1 MQAES
6 GEELMKK
13 RFLATILLIL
23 LLPLTGCIPTKP
35 AVIAPSPVVSE
46 PVKIW
51 HYWGNAV
58 QQQAQQ
64 KMVDEYN
71 QSQSRYNVYLTYIPF
86 DDFLKKLSV
95 SAVEHTL
102 PDVAIIAVPDHTY
115 FASIGLFADL
125 TDRFDF
131 NNYFPASVASCE
143 YQDRIYGVPFGANCL
158 ALFCNMQYFQKEN
171 LQPPTNWEELKST
184 ARKLTKEGVSGFGFA
199 NIQSEEGTFHDL
211 VWLYSA
217 GTDEKHIGS
226 DAGIHALTLVKDLV
240 DDGSVSRDII
250 NANQAEIME
259 QFGRGELAMMIN
271 GPWQIPMLKSNYPDI
286 DYQVALLPM
295 GVEYASVLGGENYA
309 VISGGNEAGALD
321 FIRYATESTRLQSL
335 MDSFC
340 YISADQSVSAI
351 QFRADPAMQVFIRQM
366 QFARTRGPN
375 TEWPSVSAIL
385 SKTFTDVII
394 GQAEPSQAAADA
406 QMKMDKILQAQ

>member
-1 MQAES
+1 
-6 GEELMKK
+6 MKK
-13 RFLATILLIL
+13 RILATILMIL
-23 LLPLTGCIPTKP
+23 LLPLTGCIPNKP

-46 PVKIW
+46 PVNIW

-71 QSQSRYNVYLTYIPF
+71 QSQSRYSVYLTYIPF

-184 ARKLTKEGVSGFGFA
+184 AKKLTKDGVKGFGFA
-199 NIQSEEGTFHDL
+199 NIQSEEGTFNDL

-217 GTDEKHIGS
+217 GTDENHIGS
-226 DAGIHALTLVKDLV
+226 EAGIHALTLVKDLI

-286 DYQVALLPM
+286 EYQVSLLPK
-295 GVEYASVLGGENYA
+295 GAEYASVLGGENYA
-309 VISGGNEAGALD
+309 VISGGNEAGALE
-321 FIRYATESTRLQSL
+321 FIRYATDAKRLQSL

-340 YISADQSVSAI
+340 YISADQSVSTI
-351 QFRADPAMQVFIRQM
+351 QFRADPAMQVFVRQM

-375 TEWPSVSAIL
+375 TEWPSISAII
-385 SKTFTDVII
+385 SKVFTDVII
-394 GQAEPSQAAADA
+394 GQAEPSQAAMDA
-406 QMKMDKILQAQ
+406 QKKMSKILQAQ